1 MYVFE
6 GKGSRGID
14 DGERIVKIR
23 YVCVAG
29 SLGSLDQ
36 EGKMVGFGRGSGL
49 AKKYRIGDNV
59 GGVALVKR

>member
-1 MYVFE
+1 MYAFE

-29 SLGSLDQ
+29 CLGSLDQ
-36 EGKMVGFGRGSGL
+36 KRNMVGFGRGSAL
-49 AKKYRIGDNV
+49 AERYRIGDNV
-59 GGVALVKR
+59 GVWLW